1 MEVNMRER
9 KSNNTRKVKKI
20 LVIISLIY
28 ILIFASSIFIDS
40 KTKKIASIKENEKK
54 AEYQE
59 EYDPNSRI

>member
-1 MEVNMRER
+1 MRER
-9 KSNNTRKVKKI
+9 KSNNMRKVKKI

-40 KTKKIASIKENEKK
+40 KTKKIASIKENEKR

-59 EYDPNSRI
+59 EYDQNSRI